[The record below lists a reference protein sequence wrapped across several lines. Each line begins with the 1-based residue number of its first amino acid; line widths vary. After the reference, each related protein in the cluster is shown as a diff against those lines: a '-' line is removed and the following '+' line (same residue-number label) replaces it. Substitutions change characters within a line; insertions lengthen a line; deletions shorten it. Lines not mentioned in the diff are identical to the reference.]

1 MTSRQNHRPR
11 VRAFFL
17 KNGISTSRPVQF
29 PGICTDRP
37 VQLPYCQNFHP
48 SMPVKYGIRTDHEHR
63 NFHRPVCCKCLGAET
78 PTDRSV
84 QIPVVYLARNLAQ
97 TDPCICS
104 EYGRTADTDR
114 SRIFGASMGL
124 RSYVESTY
132 LCDCVE
138 TYNCVNAFSAKH
150 IRFHV
155 G

>member
-1 MTSRQNHRPR
+1 MNRHDKSTEPQTGGPLDPHA
-11 VRAFFL
+11 RAFFL
-17 KNGISTSRPVQF
+17 KEGISTSRPVKF
-29 PGICTDRP
+29 PGICTHRP

-104 EYGRTADTDR
+104 EYGRTASTDR
-114 SRIFGASMGL
+114 SCIFGASMKTHADL
-124 RSYVESTY
+124 PLHCTFE
-132 LCDCVE
+132 
-138 TYNCVNAFSAKH
+138 
-150 IRFHV
+150 
-155 G
+155 

>member
-1 MTSRQNHRPR
+1 M
-11 VRAFFL
+11 
-17 KNGISTSRPVQF
+17 QF

-104 EYGRTADTDR
+104 EYGRTASTDR
-114 SRIFGASMGL
+114 SCIFGASMI
-124 RSYVESTY
+124 SAIHANNQ
-132 LCDCVE
+132 E
-138 TYNCVNAFSAKH
+138 TDADSLKVSSEFIFFLGNSQFSRNISKKRYSPTWSQAAT
-150 IRFHV
+150 F
-155 G
+155 